1 MKRSLAGIAGIVAIA
16 TLISKIFGLLRATCV
31 AAVFGVGAVADAYNY
46 AYIIPGFLLVLLG
59 GINGPLHSTL
69 VSVLAKRDKSTA
81 AALVETIT
89 TLVGFILLLITIS
102 LIVFADFFTHLI
114 APGLEPQVKTLAAQQ
129 LQIMAPIAL
138 LSGFIGIG
146 FGTLNAA
153 QHYWLPSIS
162 PMLSSVTVII
172 GLGFFVLQH
181 GIPANTSDYPLLPTP
196 YSLPP
201 IFKLGGL
208 VLAGGTLAGAVLQW
222 VVQLIVQWR
231 EGMGT
236 LRLRFDFYSPGVK
249 EAIAVMTPAIL
260 SSSMTQINIYVD
272 LFFASYIP
280 HAASALNYAGLLA
293 QTPKGI
299 FTSAL
304 LIPFMTVFSQLTK
317 PEDWLGLKLRIRQSI
332 IITALT
338 MLPLGALMIT
348 LAVPI
353 VRIVYE
359 RQAFDS
365 NASKLVAT
373 LVMAYGLGAFTSVVV
388 SILVRVFYALE
399 DGQTPFRITLINILL
414 NIVLDYFLVKAFG
427 APGLVLASM
436 GVNLTATIMLL
447 WCLHRRLN
455 GLALREWSLP
465 ILGLIGISGIAGLTC
480 WLTSWGFEILWG
492 SEGILRQ
499 LLQLSLASSIGL
511 GVFAALVSVM
521 KLPEVELLVNRLR
534 GKRR

>member
-16 TLISKIFGLLRATCV
+16 TLISKLFGLVRSACV
-31 AAVFGVGAVADAYNY
+31 AAVFGVGPVADAYNY

-59 GINGPLHSTL
+59 GINGPVHSTL
-69 VSVLAKRDKSTA
+69 VSVLAKREKSTA
-81 AALVETIT
+81 APLVETIT
-89 TLVGFILLLITIS
+89 TLTGCILLLVTIS
-102 LIVFADFFTHLI
+102 LIVCADFFTHLI
-114 APGLEPQVKTLAAQQ
+114 APGLEPQVRTLAAQQ
-129 LQIMAPIAL
+129 LQIMAPIAM

-162 PMLSSVTVII
+162 PMLSSLTVII
-172 GLGFFVLQH
+172 GLGVFVLQQ
-181 GIPANTSDYPLLPTP
+181 GTPANTSDYPLLPTP
-196 YSLPP
+196 HSPLP
-201 IFKLGGL
+201 IFQGGL
-208 VLAGGTLAGAVLQW
+208 VLAGGTLAGAILQW

-231 EGMGT
+231 EGMGR

-249 EAIAVMTPAIL
+249 EAIAVMAPAIL

-280 HAASALNYAGLLA
+280 HAAAALNYAGLLA

-299 FTSAL
+299 LTSAL
-304 LIPFMTVFSQLTK
+304 LIPFITVFSQLTK
-317 PEDWLGLKLRIRQSI
+317 PEDWFALKLRIRQSI

-365 NASKLVAT
+365 HASKLVAT
-373 LVMAYGLGAFTSVVV
+373 LFMAYGLGAFTSVLV
-388 SILVRVFYALE
+388 SVLVRVFYALE
-399 DGQTPFRITLINILL
+399 DGQTPFRITLINISL

-465 ILGLIGISGIAGLTC
+465 ILGLIGISGITGLAC
-480 WLTSWGFEILWG
+480 WLTSWGFEVLWG

-511 GVFAALVSVM
+511 GVFAALVSIM

-534 GKRR
+534 KKRLE